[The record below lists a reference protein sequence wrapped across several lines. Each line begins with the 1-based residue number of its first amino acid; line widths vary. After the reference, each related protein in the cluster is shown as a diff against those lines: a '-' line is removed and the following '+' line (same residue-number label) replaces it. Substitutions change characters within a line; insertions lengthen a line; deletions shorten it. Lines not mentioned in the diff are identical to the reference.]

1 MAKSLT
7 VPFTADFG
15 VVINVT
21 LDSCDASSLLP
32 TMREYGRMGWTAISL
47 KKKGH
52 RFPFDNE
59 PDFDWDL
66 FGAKF
71 ATLKNPQDN
80 NAEEPG
86 VWWRG
91 QFYKRRMLEENK
103 KFKMPK
109 CIKYSRASNGQ
120 DPAEVVEGGTGDEI
134 GYVTLAIFSGGQR
147 SDRWVKS
154 NNNGARMSDA
164 NQYSG
169 PSKGDLCTQL
179 SKLGTVSEISA
190 AYGKKSFQ
198 DMNIEELQ
206 DALEHQ
212 SWLTTASEI

>member
-80 NAEEPG
+80 NVEEPG

-147 SDRWVKS
+147 SDRWVKQET
-154 NNNGARMSDA
+154 AR
-164 NQYSG
+164 YSKPTG
-169 PSKGDLCTQL
+169 SPSKGELCTKL
-179 SKLGTVSEISA
+179 SKFGTPGEISA
-190 AYGKKSFQ
+190 DYEKKSFQ
-198 DMNIEELQ
+198 DMTIEELQ
-206 DALEHQ
+206 DALDRR
-212 SWLTTASEI
+212 TTI